1 VIFFRLRIWHM
12 MESPP
17 PPPPPP
23 PPQPKEEKEEKQLEE
38 KKEEKK
44 EETKGIENKLEPE
57 RKKEIKES
65 ENVKEEKK
73 METKEETKEE
83 QKKLVQEVAKEVPK
97 ETPKEAPKEAEKG
110 GGGGGENAGAVTR
123 ELGAGVVREK
133 GWVAGGGER
142 IRQIRRIVKADQQP
156 EFHRPTPRTLPDT
169 DFTVKETNPDLGK
182 AVDLKTHFDL
192 VEQMTYLFV
201 RVVKARDLLAKDANG
216 KSDPVSNN
224 LLFLK
229 NFFFFYQFLLK
240 WKVS

>member
-1 VIFFRLRIWHM
+1 M
-12 MESPP
+12 MES
-17 PPPPPP
+17 PPPP

-83 QKKLVQEVAKEVPK
+83 IKEDQKKLVQEVAKEVPK
-97 ETPKEAPKEAEKG
+97 ETPKQAPKEAEKG

-133 GWVAGGGER
+133 DWVAGGGER

-201 RVVKARDLLAKDANG
+201 RVVKARDLLARDANG

-224 LLFLK
+224 LLFLN

-240 WKVS
+240 WNFS